1 MKLRIPSLPTRNL
14 ECFWKNIDLIT
25 YFRFFPSIL
34 SHACHENQPE
44 TNFCGEGHVLHFI
57 KYLSSLHRCSIHDQ
71 WWVYVFQNTH
81 LRYAHWKVMSQ
92 FSESRTMFFCVRK
105 NETCNQ
111 KATEVCEFRTK
122 ISAFIGACSL
132 QRPRFASCFADIQRI
147 KTSSSFCFWKWK
159 TSRKLELDC
168 MEYFFR
174 LYYRWRKLKRAGKT
188 VAEEE
193 KQNKTY

>member
-1 MKLRIPSLPTRNL
+1 MHVTKTSLKRIFAEKDMYCTLLSTYRAFIDAPFMISGEYMYFKTRTWDTLTGKLCRNFQNR
-14 ECFWKNIDLIT
+14 E
-25 YFRFFPSIL
+25 
-34 SHACHENQPE
+34 
-44 TNFCGEGHVLHFI
+44 
-57 KYLSSLHRCSIHDQ
+57 RCSFAWEKMKRAI
-71 WWVYVFQNTH
+71 
-81 LRYAHWKVMSQ
+81 K
-92 FSESRTMFFCVRK
+92 K
-105 NETCNQ
+105 PQ
-111 KATEVCEFRTK
+111 KCASFAPKFRP
-122 ISAFIGACSL
+122 FIGACSL

-174 LYYRWRKLKRAGKT
+174 LHYRWRKLKRAGKT